1 MVYKDHSI
9 YSNVYLYKEKQKEH
23 HQLPH
28 PTTAQTVRKRWG
40 GGGKDR
46 DKVSVREGE
55 RKWEDFWHFSWHK
68 NFNTIKLVNKMITLA
83 KPKYYPWTFSVKV
96 QFPTHVV
103 HLNTVPLFLLFF
115 FFFCYYKD
123 SQRYHDQ
130 QTTLKSNRDKTLAI
144 LYHN

>member
-9 YSNVYLYKEKQKEH
+9 YSMYTYIRRSKKN
-23 HQLPH
+23 
-28 PTTAQTVRKRWG
+28 TTNYHIRPQHRQCG
-40 GGGKDR
+40 R
-46 DKVSVREGE
+46 DEGE
-55 RKWEDFWHFSWHK
+55 GGRTQTRCQCEKERESERIFDISPDAK
-68 NFNTIKLVNKMITLA
+68 TFNTIKLVMKMITLA
-83 KPKYYPWTFSVKV
+83 KPKHSWTFSVKV

-115 FFFCYYKD
+115 FFFCNYKD

-130 QTTLKSNRDKTLAI
+130 QTTLKSNIDKTLAI